1 MTRRLIL
8 DTTSGNCSICLA
20 DGQDIIDFRHVALGR
35 GHAEHVL
42 PLISQLSGG
51 GACDAIAVSIG
62 PGSFTGVRIG
72 LAAARA
78 LGFAWT
84 VPVTGYGALMALSA
98 AACVAYPEL
107 RGQGHAVVIPGGHGE
122 YFVQIFTADGKAEG
136 QTQSLNP
143 AAAAQLLPSCL
154 VGSAAQ
160 AVITE
165 RGFGQAFPVEAD
177 ARHALLLPTTSF
189 SDQVAPDYARGADA
203 KPAAATMGI
212 L

>member
-84 VPVTGYGALMALSA
+84 VPVK
-98 AACVAYPEL
+98 AYPEL

-122 YFVQIFTADGKAEG
+122 YFVQIFTADGKADG

-143 AAAAQLLPSCL
+143 AAAAQLPPSCL

-165 RGFGQAFPVEAD
+165 RGFGQAFAVEAD
-177 ARHALLLPTTSF
+177 ARHALLLPTTSL